1 MDHSDSDSGESWTL
15 LEHSPANAEDAP
27 EFEENNPTLEQITTE
42 AHIDK
47 DEDTDGIS
55 VISDS
60 EPESPSPCDMNYDK
74 CLLLESRPAEL
85 SNPQLISVNTFP
97 PNINNHHESI
107 RSEDDFL
114 GDNTGKHK
122 TYVHRRNKRLSTVLN
137 IIMLGSVITAA
148 GVAIGHM
155 WGARNEC
162 SMNTTP
168 SINKI
173 LSNLYKLQ
181 EENAYLR
188 NKLKELTLVS
198 SIQMQ
203 QRKLN
208 ADKIPFKQQR
218 CKKVYEEPLNS
229 KNTERITK
237 CIDDESNNFEKHVNS
252 HVIQPEYE
260 KEFLSDIE
268 KLKNIYQQNKSWLDD
283 EVAKRMKVEEQTLK
297 RMKTPL
303 SSIIEEQKVLQDDTV
318 KDLPENHLNK
328 LKSAA
333 DAELV
338 QIEINPNNDVTL
350 NESPPAQKITYAD
363 SLKTVHN
370 LQKSDT
376 DENLDNLVD
385 NKAHVMK
392 RKNTKVHDAT
402 LDILSEEEFKKDDRY
417 VGPKMKQVKKKHDR
431 QKLHKKQKRRN
442 KYEQWE
448 MKGGYLKD
456 YDEFSITSSQE
467 NEYMVKKPDR
477 NIFSRDYEKKN
488 YINQFLDTSDS
499 QTNNEKTNE
508 KQPSKDDK
516 ASGKSK
522 KSEDLNWY
530 DKRAILRTE
539 ARKRLE
545 HELFGETSPNNAGW
559 YFRRMQ
565 RREQCRAKA
574 DNSTHKKL
582 SRRNLNFKTKH

>member
-1 MDHSDSDSGESWTL
+1 MLTSYPL
-15 LEHSPANAEDAP
+15 LLLCSKIITAIQ
-27 EFEENNPTLEQITTE
+27 FVYRITTE
-42 AHIDK
+42 AQLDK

-60 EPESPSPCDMNYDK
+60 EPESPIPCDNYEK
-74 CLLLESRPAEL
+74 CLVVESRPTEL
-85 SNPQLISVNTFP
+85 SNPQFISVNPLP
-97 PNINNHHESI
+97 PNIINHHESI
-107 RSEDDFL
+107 RSDDDFL

-155 WGARNEC
+155 WGAREEC
-162 SMNTTP
+162 SMHSTP

-208 ADKIPFKQQR
+208 AEKVPYKQQR

-229 KNTERITK
+229 KNTEKITK
-237 CIDDESNNFEKHVNS
+237 CIDDENINIDKIVNS
-252 HVIQPEYE
+252 RVVQPTYE

-283 EVAKRMKVEEQTLK
+283 EVAKRMKAEKQSLK
-297 RMKTPL
+297 KIKTPL
-303 SSIIEEQKVLQDDTV
+303 SSIIEEQKVIQDDNV
-318 KDLPENHLNK
+318 KDQQESHFNK
-328 LKSAA
+328 LKSETG
-333 DAELV
+333 DKQVQLEL
-338 QIEINPNNDVTL
+338 NHFDDVNL
-350 NESPPAQKITYAD
+350 SVSPPAPKVTYAD
-363 SLKTVHN
+363 SLKSAHN
-370 LQKSDT
+370 IKKRDT
-376 DENLDNLVD
+376 DASLGTVMN
-385 NKAHVMK
+385 NKDPVIK
-392 RKNTKVHDAT
+392 RKNIKEHDAT
-402 LDILSEEEFKKDDRY
+402 FDILSEEEFKKDDRY
-417 VGPKMKQVKKKHDR
+417 VGPKMKQDKKKRDR
-431 QKLHKKQKRRN
+431 QKLHKKQKRKN

-456 YDEFSITSSQE
+456 YDEFSISSSQE
-467 NEYMVKKPDR
+467 NEYLQKKPDH
-477 NIFSRDYEKKN
+477 NVFARDFEKKN
-488 YINQFLDTSDS
+488 YINQFSDISDS
-499 QTNNEKTNE
+499 QNNNEKTSE
-508 KQPSKDDK
+508 EHSSKDEK
-516 ASGKSK
+516 AVGKAK
-522 KSEDLNWY
+522 KNEDVNWY

-545 HELFGETSPNNAGW
+545 HELFGETSPNAGW

-582 SRRNLNFKTKH
+582 SRRNMNFKMKH